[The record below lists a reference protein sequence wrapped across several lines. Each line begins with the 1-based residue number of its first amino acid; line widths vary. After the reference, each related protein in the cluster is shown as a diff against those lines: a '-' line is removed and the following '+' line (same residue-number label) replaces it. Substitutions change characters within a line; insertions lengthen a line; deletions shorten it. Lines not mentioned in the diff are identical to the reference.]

1 MNLFELLKEEKQD
14 IKQFNFP
21 LFEEMA
27 IDFDTGEAITE
38 NGDIKVLKG
47 KEALNVW
54 VWKALKTTRNKYK
67 AYSSSFGSDLNK
79 EIGYVYS
86 REIKEQL
93 IINEIMECLLVNP
106 YIINVYDFILDYKEN
121 DVMLSVKF
129 KIDSIYGTANQ
140 EVNRIEF

>member
-1 MNLFELLKEEKQD
+1 MDLFELLKEEKTETTV
-14 IKQFNFP
+14 NNLH
-21 LFEEMA
+21 LFKEMA
-27 IDFDTGEAITE
+27 IDFNTGEIITE
-38 NGDIKVLKG
+38 HNEIKMLTG

-54 VWKALKTTRNKYK
+54 IWKALTTDRNRYK
-67 AYSSSFGSDLNK
+67 AYSPSFGNELNK
-79 EIGYVYS
+79 EIGFVYS

-93 IINEIMECLLVNP
+93 IINEITECLLVNP
-106 YIINVYDFILDYKEN
+106 YITNVYDFELSYKEN